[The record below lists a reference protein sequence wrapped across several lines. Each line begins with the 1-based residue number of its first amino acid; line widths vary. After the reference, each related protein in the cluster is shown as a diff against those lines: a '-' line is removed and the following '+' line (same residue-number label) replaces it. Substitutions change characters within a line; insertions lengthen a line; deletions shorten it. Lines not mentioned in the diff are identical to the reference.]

1 MCLWYMKKNN
11 EHADVSGPQSVT
23 PFIKVHTGQESM
35 QIGFTKQKVSAHAG
49 LAAFAGFLHWHRLP
63 EQMRQWMPA
72 GPDSTRG
79 LPYAEVALG
88 FCAGILAGAEKLA
101 QVAYLR
107 RDVLLPALLG
117 IRRVASQSTLTRMF
131 QNFQGAAQ
139 NLRTFRPMWRWC
151 LDRLPSRVGG
161 YTLDLDSTQLLH
173 EDGHQEGVRTGH
185 TPRGL
190 KRCLHP
196 LAAVIAQEK
205 LVAGFWLRA
214 GNAICDN
221 NVVAFTLDL
230 LDHLPRQVRV
240 GLVRADSGFCHE
252 EWLRLLE
259 TQGLDYIVVARLL
272 APIQRLLRRD
282 TIWQASEIEGTDVAE
297 VVHQEKGWS
306 TARRLILIR
315 HRIEEKAR
323 PTGKRLLDCP
333 GYAYQALVTNLP
345 ERHRPIALW
354 REYNGRSGSEN
365 VFKDLDQYF
374 AIPKLC
380 LKKFWS
386 TEAALSLAVFTYNLC
401 VLFQRHMGWQDR
413 VRAGTL
419 RFRLFTTGGILSKT
433 GGKQTLRLSVPEGE
447 RAWWQRLFEKITSP
461 FPNCNSVSLW
471 PKAAAAPS
479 D

>member
-1 MCLWYMKKNN
+1 MKIDNKHTD
-11 EHADVSGPQSVT
+11 ESVPQSVT
-23 PFIKVHTGQESM
+23 EFIKLQTGQESI
-35 QIGFTKQKVSAHAG
+35 QIGFTDQKVSGYGG
-49 LAAFAGFLHWHRLP
+49 LSAFAGFLHWHRLP
-63 EQMRQWMPA
+63 QRLAEWM
-72 GPDSTRG
+72 GPGPKSGRAI
-79 LPYAEVALG
+79 PYADVALG
-88 FCAGILAGAEKLA
+88 FCTAILAGAEKLA

-107 RDVLLPALLG
+107 RDVLLPSLLA
-117 IRRVASQSTLTRMF
+117 IKRVGSQSTLTRYF
-131 QNFQGAAQ
+131 QHFQGAAQ

-151 LDRLPSRVGG
+151 QDRLATRPGG

-173 EDGHQEGVRTGH
+173 EEGHQEGVRTGH

-196 LAAVIAQEK
+196 LLAVIAEAK

-214 GNAICDN
+214 GHAISDN

-230 LDHLPRQVRV
+230 LDQLPRQVRLR
-240 GLVRADSGFCHE
+240 LVRADSGFCHE

-259 TQGLDYIVVARLL
+259 VQGLDYIVVARLL
-272 APIQRLLRRD
+272 KPIQRLLKKETLWR
-282 TIWQASEIEGTDVAE
+282 GTEVPGTEVAE
-297 VVHQEKGWS
+297 VVHEEKGWS

-315 HRIEEKAR
+315 HRIEEKER

-333 GYAYQALVTNLP
+333 GYAYQALVTNVA
-345 ERHRPIALW
+345 ERVRPIDLW
-354 REYNGRSGSEN
+354 RDYNGRAGSEN
-365 VFKDLDQYF
+365 VIKDLDEYF

-386 TEAALSLAVFTYNLC
+386 TEAALSLAVLTYNLC
-401 VLFQRHMGWQDR
+401 VLFQRHVGWQER

-433 GGKQTLRLSVPEGE
+433 GGVTTVRLSVPESE
-447 RAWWQRLFEKITSP
+447 RAWWRALFEKIISP

-471 PKAAAAPS
+471 PG
-479 D
+479 